1 MKAKKPDSKI
11 DEIEL
16 VPDAWPR
23 FERFI
28 KQIAK
33 AGPQHRAP
41 TTKPKAGAK
50 ARRPGKRGQK
60 GIVMDVVE
68 TTQGKK

>member
-1 MKAKKPDSKI
+1 MAKAPAQ
-11 DEIEL
+11 EIEL

-33 AGPQHRAP
+33 AGPQHKTAKKKVKKREAGKPAP
-41 TTKPKAGAK
+41 
-50 ARRPGKRGQK
+50 RSRSRQK
-60 GIVMDVVE
+60 IN
-68 TTQGKK
+68 K